1 MSAASR
7 AVLEDCLYLNW
18 ALPRS
23 LLPEPP
29 EPLRYDIREWQGGEV
44 VFASG
49 LLFRHRR
56 LRFRLL
62 PLARISYPQFQLQ
75 LCTIDQDGTPSVLI
89 RSILLP
95 VWVAPGARWIADQ
108 PARTA
113 DFAYPGPGSS
123 VSGPRRWE
131 VWRTSALVVEAEP
144 GSPQIGDGPVLG
156 PWERTVK
163 YMCCRPVAYAI
174 GARGLHHLSFEGGA
188 DNVMPMKAR
197 IAKEELLN
205 RCLGIDSELPWPQL
219 HSAWLCPPMT
229 ASLVAARTPVRTVGT
244 RIPAPG

>member
-1 MSAASR
+1 MLSASR

-23 LLPEPP
+23 MLPEAP
-29 EPLRYDIREWQGGEV
+29 EPLRYDVREWQGGEV

-56 LRFRLL
+56 LRFRFI
-62 PLARISYPQFQLQ
+62 PLARVSYPQFQLQ
-75 LCTIDQDGTPSVLI
+75 LCTIDEDGTPSVLI

-113 DFAYPGPGSS
+113 DFSYPEAGSS

-131 VWRTSALVVEAEP
+131 VWRNSALVVDAEP
-144 GSPQIGDGPVLG
+144 GSPKTGGGPRLG
-156 PWERTVK
+156 TWERTVK
-163 YMCCRPVAYAI
+163 YMCRRPVAYAI
-174 GARGLHHLSFEGGA
+174 GARGLHHLSFEGRA
-188 DNVMPMKAR
+188 DNVMPMKAVVE
-197 IAKEELLN
+197 KSDLLN
-205 RCLGIDSELPWPQL
+205 RCLGTELEAPWPEL

-229 ASLVAARTPVRTVGT
+229 ASLIAARLPVRPVGP